1 MEPLTIPG
9 TLESLGAIAQY
20 VIQAAQTA
28 GLEKK
33 VAYKL
38 RLGVDEIAT
47 NIITHGYQEAGLS
60 GDIVCQAE
68 IDPQQLTL
76 TLEDWGTPYDP
87 TQRPE
92 PEIADI
98 PLEDRPM
105 GGLGVY
111 LALEGVDEFK
121 YERVDDRNR
130 NIFII
135 FTDIPH
141 DKM

>member
-1 MEPLTIPG
+1 MEPLKIPG

-20 VIQAAQTA
+20 VMEAAQTA

-33 VAYKL
+33 TTYKL

-60 GDIVCQAE
+60 GDIVCQADINPE
-68 IDPQQLTL
+68 QLTI
-76 TLEDWGTPYDP
+76 TLEDRGIPYDP

-98 PLEDRPM
+98 PLEDRPI

-121 YERVDDRNR
+121 YERVDECNR
-130 NIFII
+130 NIFIVNRSE
-135 FTDIPH
+135 
-141 DKM
+141 